1 MNTKHAPQSILHFF
15 KALAEG
21 NVGYVKEALAAGIS
35 PNVRFQLNRMQPL
48 HIAVAGY
55 ARARRTERKSAIQA
69 FDQITQILL
78 DAGADPVALDARNL
92 TPAAAGEGEVPACLR
107 AVVQARRDAGTLEV
121 MPNGKPRTV
130 GSSAYCTKPSLA
142 DRGGLRFRRT
152 AAQLAAAAALPPLPP
167 LKTQE
172 QWNAMPEEEP
182 RYKARDLARM
192 AQDGV
197 FDVDTDFDADPI
209 SVEGNSLTPTVRCF
223 AEDEANAYEF
233 ID

>member
-1 MNTKHAPQSILHFF
+1 MNAKHAPQSIVHFF

-21 NVGYVKEALAAGIS
+21 NVVYVSAALAGGIS
-35 PNVRFQLNRMQPL
+35 PNLRFRLFRMQPL

-55 ARARRTERKSAIQA
+55 ARARRTERKAAAQA
-69 FDQITQILL
+69 FEQITQLLL

-107 AVVQARRDAGTLEV
+107 AVVNARRDAGTLEI

-130 GSSAYCTKPSLA
+130 GSSAYCTKPTLA
-142 DRGGLRFRRT
+142 DRGGKKFRRT
-152 AAQLAAAAALPPLPP
+152 AAQIAAAANLPPLPVIRDWRTDFMAETEREY
-167 LKTQE
+167 K
-172 QWNAMPEEEP
+172 P
-182 RYKARDLARM
+182 RALARLV
-192 AQDGV
+192 QDGV

-209 SVEGNSLTPTVRCF
+209 TVEGSALSPSVRAF
-223 AEDEANAYEF
+223 AEDEANACEF